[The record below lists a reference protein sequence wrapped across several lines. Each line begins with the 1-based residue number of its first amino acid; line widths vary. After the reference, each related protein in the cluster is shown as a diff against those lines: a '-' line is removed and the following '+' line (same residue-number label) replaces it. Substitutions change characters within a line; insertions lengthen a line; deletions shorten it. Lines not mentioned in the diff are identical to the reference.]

1 MKPEVVVVGKNDF
14 RMLDVLHLVRDT
26 EKGISIIRN
35 VPIVKGNFLNGVKFL
50 GKQDIK
56 ESPFEQE
63 EDYLTEERNFFEKFV
78 NMDVS
83 KWVEK
88 KQSLDYLEWAA
99 AVTLLKN
106 EYPLS
111 TFEVHKT
118 ESGRPWFTDVESNSG
133 WVTVTLKIPE
143 LEFEQTDTLAI
154 MDLRNQPVTADKC
167 NSVTANKSIRRCLT
181 KVIAEATG
189 IGLTLYGKSEGTSD
203 EKEVEL
209 SREKL
214 SEIYKKKI
222 KLGDDAKKSADAI
235 VAETNEAITSAADD
249 AEKLNIYAEARKK
262 MLTIRK

>member
-1 MKPEVVVVGKNDF
+1 M
-14 RMLDVLHLVRDT
+14 
-26 EKGISIIRN
+26 S
-35 VPIVKGNFLNGVKFL
+35 
-50 GKQDIK
+50 
-56 ESPFEQE
+56 
-63 EDYLTEERNFFEKFV
+63 EERNFFEKFV

-106 EYPLS
+106 EYPLA
-111 TFEVHKT
+111 TFDVHKT
-118 ESGRPWFTDVESNSG
+118 ESDRPWFTDSESNSG

-154 MDLRNQPVTADKC
+154 MDLRNQPLTADKC

-209 SREKL
+209 AREKL
-214 SEIYKKKI
+214 SEIYKKKV
-222 KLGDDAKKSADAI
+222 KLGEEAKKKADEI
-235 VAETNEAITSAADD
+235 VAETNDAIASALEDS
-249 AEKLNIYAEARKK
+249 EKLEIYANARKS

>member
-1 MKPEVVVVGKNDF
+1 M
-14 RMLDVLHLVRDT
+14 
-26 EKGISIIRN
+26 S
-35 VPIVKGNFLNGVKFL
+35 
-50 GKQDIK
+50 
-56 ESPFEQE
+56 
-63 EDYLTEERNFFEKFV
+63 EERNFFEKFV

-106 EYPLS
+106 EYPLA
-111 TFEVHKT
+111 TFDVHKT
-118 ESGRPWFTDVESNSG
+118 EGGRPWFTDSESNSG

-154 MDLRNQPVTADKC
+154 MDLRNQPLTADKC

-203 EKEVEL
+203 EKEVQL
-209 SREKL
+209 SKEKL
-214 SEIYKKKI
+214 SEIYLKKT
-222 KLGDDAKKSADAI
+222 KLSTKAKDEADKI
-235 VAETNEAITSAADD
+235 VAETNERISAAIDD
-249 AEKLNIYAEARKK
+249 AEKLDIYAEARKSL
-262 MLTIRK
+262 LTIRK

>member
-1 MKPEVVVVGKNDF
+1 M
-14 RMLDVLHLVRDT
+14 
-26 EKGISIIRN
+26 S
-35 VPIVKGNFLNGVKFL
+35 
-50 GKQDIK
+50 
-56 ESPFEQE
+56 
-63 EDYLTEERNFFEKFV
+63 EERNFFEKFV

-106 EYPLS
+106 EYPLA
-111 TFEVHKT
+111 TFDVHKT
-118 ESGRPWFTDVESNSG
+118 ESGRPWFTDSESNSG
-133 WVTVTLKIPE
+133 WVTVTLEIPE

-154 MDLRNQPVTADKC
+154 MDLRNQPLTADKC

-209 SREKL
+209 AREKL
-214 SEIYKKKI
+214 SEIYKKKV
-222 KLGDDAKKSADAI
+222 KLGEEAKKKADEI
-235 VAETNEAITSAADD
+235 VAETNDAIASALEDS
-249 AEKLNIYAEARKK
+249 EKLEIYANARKS

>member
-1 MKPEVVVVGKNDF
+1 M
-14 RMLDVLHLVRDT
+14 
-26 EKGISIIRN
+26 S
-35 VPIVKGNFLNGVKFL
+35 
-50 GKQDIK
+50 
-56 ESPFEQE
+56 
-63 EDYLTEERNFFEKFV
+63 EERNFFEKFV

-106 EYPLS
+106 EYPLA
-111 TFEVHKT
+111 TFDVHKT
-118 ESGRPWFTDVESNSG
+118 ESGRPWFTDSESNSG
-133 WVTVTLKIPE
+133 WVTVTLEIPE
-143 LEFEQTDTLAI
+143 LEFKQTDTLAI
-154 MDLRNQPVTADKC
+154 MDLRNQPLTADKC

-209 SREKL
+209 AREKL
-214 SEIYKKKI
+214 SEIYKKKV
-222 KLGDDAKKSADAI
+222 KLGEEAKKKADEI
-235 VAETNEAITSAADD
+235 VAETNDAIASALEDS
-249 AEKLNIYAEARKK
+249 EKLEIYANARKS